1 MVKSGMQ
8 ISYTEIPVTVKAL
21 PAGPLPQA
29 WAGMTAM
36 QELYLHA
43 NNFTGRLPA
52 EWASMTSMRRFY
64 APANMLT
71 GLTASACWLKSL
83 QPFAMKLQNC

>member
-1 MVKSGMQ
+1 MLSGVK
-8 ISYTEIPVTVKAL
+8 IFYTVFHVKTEAL
-21 PAGPLPQA
+21 PAGSLPQA

-71 GLTASACWLKSL
+71 GLTASACGSVQPSATNL
-83 QPFAMKLQNC
+83 QDC